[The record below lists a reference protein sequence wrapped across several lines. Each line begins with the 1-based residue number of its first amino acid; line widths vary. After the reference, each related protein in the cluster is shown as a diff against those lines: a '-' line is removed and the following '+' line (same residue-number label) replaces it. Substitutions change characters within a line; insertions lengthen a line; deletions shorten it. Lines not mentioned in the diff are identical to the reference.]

1 MAKLALKGGNP
12 VAKELKVPSWPVFNE
27 EDEKS
32 VLEAV
37 RTGQWG
43 GLKGL
48 GLSRNVE
55 LFEQKFAEFHHAK
68 YAIGVFNGTVALQ
81 LALRTLGVR
90 MGDEV
95 LVPALTFI
103 ASASAIAEVGA
114 IPVFVDSD
122 PDTLQISPQGIEE
135 AITER
140 TRGVVAVHYG
150 GYPIDFDAILPIVE
164 KHNLFLIEDA
174 SHAHGTEWKGR
185 RVGALGT
192 MGTFSFQQSK
202 SLTSGEGGAVVTDNK
217 ELKER
222 AHLLRNIGR
231 VAGEPGYEHY
241 ILASNYRM
249 TGIQAA
255 LLLSQMDKLEE
266 QTEYKSKMGEYLALE
281 LEKIGGI
288 RPPKKDPR
296 VTKRGY
302 YIVFFRYDKEAF
314 AGVPRDTF
322 LEALRAEGVPASNQ
336 YGMPLYKQVA
346 FRKDNVELLL
356 PKDIVGSVP
365 DYESMHLPVVENFYE
380 NEQIALPHTIL
391 LADKKQIQL
400 VIDAVAKIKKNIDEL
415 R

>member
-1 MAKLALKGGNP
+1 MAKLAVKGGCP
-12 VAKELKVPSWPVFNE
+12 VIKELKVPSWPILNE
-27 EDEKS
+27 HDEEN

-48 GLSRNVE
+48 GISRSVE
-55 LFEQKFAEFHHAK
+55 VFEQKFAEFHHAK
-68 YAIGVFNGTVALQ
+68 YAIGVSNGTIAIQ

-114 IPVFVDSD
+114 IPVFVDSH
-122 PDTLQISPQGIEE
+122 PDTLQISPEGIKK

-150 GYPIDFDAILPIVE
+150 GYPIDFDAILPIVK
-164 KHNLFLIEDA
+164 KHNLFLVEDCA
-174 SHAHGTEWKGR
+174 HAHGTEWKKR
-185 RVGALGT
+185 RVGALGSI
-192 MGTFSFQQSK
+192 GAFSFQQSK
-202 SLTSGEGGAVVTDNK
+202 SLTSGEGGVIVTDNE
-217 ELKER
+217 ELKEK

-231 VAGEPGYEHY
+231 VAGKLEYEHY

-255 LLLSQMDKLEE
+255 LLLSQMEKLGE
-266 QTEYKSKMGEYLALE
+266 QTEYKGKMGKYLASE

-288 RPPKKDPR
+288 RSPKKDPR

-314 AGVPRDTF
+314 AGVSRDTF
-322 LEALRAEGVPASNQ
+322 LEALRAEGIPASNG
-336 YGMPLYKQVA
+336 YGMPLYRQVA
-346 FRKDNVELLL
+346 FRKEKVEHLL
-356 PKDIVGSVP
+356 PKNILGSVP
-365 DYESMHLPVVENFYE
+365 DYESMYLPVVENFYE
-380 NEQIALPHTIL
+380 NEQIALPHTLL

-400 VIDAVAKIKKNIDEL
+400 VIDAVAKIKENIDEL